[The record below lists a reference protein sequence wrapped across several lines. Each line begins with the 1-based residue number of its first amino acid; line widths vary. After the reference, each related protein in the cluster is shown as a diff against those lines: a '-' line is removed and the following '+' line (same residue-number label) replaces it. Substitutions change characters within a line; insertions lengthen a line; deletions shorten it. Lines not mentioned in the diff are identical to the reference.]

1 VVKGD
6 LSFSGKIIWHGLII
20 ATGSVTFSGGGTK
33 NIYGAV
39 MGGDV
44 ADLVGTVNIFYDSCE
59 IDNANGSY
67 RYSTFRWKDKKLD

>member
-1 VVKGD
+1 
-6 LSFSGKIIWHGLII
+6 
-20 ATGSVTFSGGGTK
+20 
-33 NIYGAV
+33 